1 MSNNAIRTASS
12 TQPAAAPS
20 VPSGDNFGS
29 VGDLNKF
36 RGPNKPTGLPQW
48 LLDQVSANTKVDE
61 GGTQSTEYSF
71 NDNPFGGFKGKDGKQ
86 YVQVGKNKLKD
97 PSKVISDP
105 EMGDVTEVDNVND
118 IKPEG
123 INYLMLAA
131 ALTAGAGGAALGL
144 GGEAAGLGGAGLAPL
159 SGVTLAPETAIGTL
173 GEYGGAAGAAGGAA
187 GGAGSLGGAVGAGA
201 GAAGGATGL
210 TPLTGVTLA
219 PETAIGTMGTYGGA
233 GPGGLASL
241 GASGGSGAG
250 VPVTDLS
257 VPAAGGSGSPS
268 LLSQAGSAIANNPAQ
283 AARLGLG
290 LAALGGAAHSANS
303 SGSAGAS
310 TDPNSIIE
318 QMANANRVNWNTPL
332 GSRAWTHNQDGTWA
346 VNDTL
351 NPKEQANFENV
362 QGMNSGV
369 TDYAKQ
375 ALARLLSAG
384 PTPRAD
390 RPLVVNGHTIGG

>member
-12 TQPAAAPS
+12 TQPTAAPS
-20 VPSGDNFGS
+20 PEGSFGTI
-29 VGDLNKF
+29 GDLNKF

-61 GGTQSTEYSF
+61 GGGQSTEYSF
-71 NDNPFGGFKGKDGKQ
+71 NDNPYGGFKGKDGKQ

-144 GGEAAGLGGAGLAPL
+144 GGEAAGLGAAGAAGAGELAPL
-159 SGVTLAPETAIGTL
+159 AGVTLAPETAIGTL
-173 GEYGGAAGAAGGAA
+173 GEYGGAALGGGAGAAGGAA
-187 GGAGSLGGAVGAGA
+187 GLA
-201 GAAGGATGL
+201 
-210 TPLTGVTLA
+210 PLTGVTLA

-233 GPGGLASL
+233 GAGGLASL

>member
-1 MSNNAIRTASS
+1 MSGTGNRIASS
-12 TQPAAAPS
+12 TQPAAAP
-20 VPSGDNFGS
+20 PTGDNFGS

-71 NDNPFGGFKGKDGKQ
+71 NDNPYGGFKGKDGKQ

-144 GGEAAGLGGAGLAPL
+144 GGEAAGLG
-159 SGVTLAPETAIGTL
+159 
-173 GEYGGAAGAAGGAA
+173 AAGAAGA
-187 GGAGSLGGAVGAGA
+187 GEA
-201 GAAGGATGL
+201 L
-210 TPLTGVTLA
+210 TPLAGVTLA
-219 PETAIGTMGTYGGA
+219 PETAIGTMGTYGGTA
-233 GPGGLASL
+233 GALGGGAAAAGGAGAGGGGLAGL
-241 GASGGSGAG
+241 GAAEGAG
-250 VPVTDLS
+250 
-257 VPAAGGSGSPS
+257 AGLTPLTGVQLAPETAIGTMGEYAGGSPS
-268 LLSQAGSAIANNPAQ
+268 LLSQAGSAIANNPGQ

-290 LAALGGAAHSANS
+290 LAALGGAAHSSNA
-303 SGSAGAS
+303 SGGAG
-310 TDPNSIIE
+310 TDTNSIIE
-318 QMANANRVNWNTPL
+318 QMANANRVNWKTPL
-332 GSRAWTHNQDGTWA
+332 GSRDWTHNADGTWG

-351 NPKEQANFENV
+351 NPAEQANFENV

-384 PTPRAD
+384 PAPRAD